1 MLAPCAIALLLIG
14 TFVIFV
20 GWAHGA
26 IRHCAAGERSKPPV
40 TVHAAAAPGWF
51 VYREKFHQYRDL
63 RL

>member
-1 MLAPCAIALLLIG
+1 MLAPSAIALLLIG

-20 GWAHGA
+20 GWAHGS
-26 IRHCAAGERSKPPV
+26 IRHRAVGEQSKPQV

-51 VYREKFHQYRDL
+51 VYRDKFHQYRDL

>member
-26 IRHCAAGERSKPPV
+26 IRRCVAGEHSKPPA
-40 TVHAAAAPGWF
+40 TVHAAAAPDWF
-51 VYREKFHQYRDL
+51 VYRDKFHPHHDL